1 MVHLTVDDV
10 YQYTR
15 GVCFK
20 KGPPGTVG
28 AETEWLVLDGAAPGA
43 HVPTARLRA
52 LLDRA
57 GPPPRGSLITYEPG
71 GQLELSSAPC
81 PGLGDLHRALTADIA
96 HVRDALAPDG
106 LVLDGH
112 GIDPVR
118 RPLFQAEHPR
128 YRSMRRY
135 FDHGGFT
142 ETGMAMM
149 CSSASVQVCLDIG
162 ADAADADRRWRL
174 AHALGP
180 VLVAAFANSPVRAGR
195 RTGLRSTRQAVWAA
209 LDPCRTGPVL
219 RPGADGDPA
228 EAWARYALDARVMV
242 MRTADGGW
250 VADPG
255 MTFREWLAEGRPTLD
270 DLVYHLSTLFPPVRP
285 RGWLELRMIDALP
298 GAYWAVP
305 VAVAT
310 ALLDDARASA
320 AAEAA
325 AEPVADRWDTAARA
339 ALADPEL
346 AKATRACFHAALDAL
361 PRLGA
366 RHLIPL
372 VEEYA
377 SRYVERGRC
386 PADDITDGITDGIAV
401 GGAHCDAG
409 GVTEDIA
416 ASLAPHRPDEPTRE
430 GTSHASAELA

>member
-1 MVHLTVDDV
+1 
-10 YQYTR
+10 
-15 GVCFK
+15 
-20 KGPPGTVG
+20 
-28 AETEWLVLDGAAPGA
+28 
-43 HVPTARLRA
+43 
-52 LLDRA
+52 
-57 GPPPRGSLITYEPG
+57 
-71 GQLELSSAPC
+71 
-81 PGLGDLHRALTADIA
+81 
-96 HVRDALAPDG
+96 
-106 LVLDGH
+106 
-112 GIDPVR
+112 
-118 RPLFQAEHPR
+118 
-128 YRSMRRY
+128 
-135 FDHGGFT
+135 
-142 ETGMAMM
+142 
-149 CSSASVQVCLDIG
+149 SASVQVCLDIG

-242 MRTADGGW
+242 MRTDDGGW

-255 MTFREWLAEGRPTLD
+255 MTFREWLDGGRPTLD

-320 AAEAA
+320 VAEAA
-325 AEPVADRWDTAARA
+325 TEPVADQWDAAARS
-339 ALADPEL
+339 ALADPDL

-366 RHLIPL
+366 GHLIPL
-372 VEEYA
+372 VEEYT

-386 PADDITDGITDGIAV
+386 PADDIADAPVSDIAEGIAV
-401 GGAHCDAG
+401 GGAHGGAD
-409 GVTEDIA
+409 GVTADIA
-416 ASLAPHRPDEPTRE
+416 AASPAPHRPDEPTRE

>member
-1 MVHLTVDDV
+1 MVHLTVDEV
-10 YQYTR
+10 HQYIR

-28 AETEWLVLDGAAPGA
+28 AETEWLVLDRAAPGA
-43 HVPTARLRA
+43 PVPPARLRA

-57 GPPPRGSLITYEPG
+57 GPPPHGSRITYEPG
-71 GQLELSSAPC
+71 GQLELSSAPF
-81 PGLGDLHRALTADIA
+81 PGLGPAHRGLGADIA
-96 HVRDALAPDG
+96 HVRDALAPAG
-106 LVLDGH
+106 LVLAGH
-112 GIDPVR
+112 GVDPARGPV
-118 RPLFQAEHPR
+118 FQAEHPR
-128 YRSMRRY
+128 YQCMRSY
-135 FDHGGFT
+135 FDSRGFT
-142 ETGMAMM
+142 DAGMAMM

-162 ADAADADRRWRL
+162 ADAADAARRWRL

-195 RTGLRSTRQAVWAA
+195 RTGLRSTRQAVWTE
-209 LDPCRTGPVL
+209 LDPCRTLPVL

-242 MRTADGGW
+242 LRTAAGDW

-255 MTFREWLAEGRPTLD
+255 MTFREWLAKGEPGLD

-298 GAYWAVP
+298 GEYWAVP

-325 AEPVADRWDTAARA
+325 TEPVADRWAAAARD
-339 ALADPEL
+339 ALADPAL
-346 AKATRACFHAALDAL
+346 ARAARTCFHAALDAL

-366 RHLIPL
+366 HHLIPL
-372 VEEYA
+372 VEEYT
-377 SRYVERGRC
+377 SRYVDRGRC
-386 PADDITDGITDGIAV
+386 PADD
-401 GGAHCDAG
+401 
-409 GVTEDIA
+409 VTGT
-416 ASLAPHRPDEPTRE
+416 SGPPLRPDEPTRE
-430 GTSHASAELA
+430 GTRHASAELA